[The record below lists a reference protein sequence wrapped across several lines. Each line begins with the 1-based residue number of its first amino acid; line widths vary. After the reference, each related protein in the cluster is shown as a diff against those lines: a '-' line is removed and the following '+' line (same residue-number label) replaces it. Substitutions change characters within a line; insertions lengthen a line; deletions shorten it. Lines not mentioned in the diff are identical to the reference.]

1 MSTGWS
7 TDTDSANN
15 PTGHSHR
22 PAGPIKAVFFDFGGV
37 FINSPFAAASAAA
50 ETMGMGEAQL
60 LELVFGP
67 YDIDGDH
74 PWHRL
79 ERGELS
85 FSDANDAITEL
96 AEAGGHGK
104 IQPMDVLMTLAA
116 DPGVRDFMID
126 LVRELRGRGLATGII
141 TNNIAEF
148 GTAWRGMIPVDELF
162 DDIVDSSS
170 VGLRKP
176 DPAIYRLACERLAVD
191 PGSAVFID
199 DHAGNVAGARSIG
212 LAGVWCGYS
221 VESTKAAM
229 GELLA
234 HLD

>member
-7 TDTDSANN
+7 TDSTSPSRNEGTTN
-15 PTGHSHR
+15 TPV
-22 PAGPIKAVFFDFGGV
+22 GPIKAVFFDFGGV
-37 FINSPFAAASAAA
+37 FINSPFAAAAAAA
-50 ETMGMGEAQL
+50 ETMGIPEAQL

-67 YDIDGDH
+67 YDADGDH

-79 ERGELS
+79 ERGEMS
-85 FSDANDAITEL
+85 FSDANDAIAEL

-104 IQPMDVLMTLAA
+104 IQPTDVLMALAA

-148 GTAWRGMIPVDELF
+148 GTAWRAMIPVDELF

-176 DPAIYRLACERLAVD
+176 DPAIYQLACDRLDVVPEA
-191 PGSAVFID
+191 AIFID
-199 DHAGNVAGARSIG
+199 DHAGNVAGARSVGIS
-212 LAGVWCGYS
+212 GVWCGYS
-221 VESTKAAM
+221 VESTKAAVE
-229 GELLA
+229 ELLA